1 MAEMP
6 KFSFC
11 DMEDSLGSYLAEI
24 AGSKPLSAA
33 EEVELARRIRKGD
46 EEARNSLV
54 EANLRF
60 VVSVAKEFQNRG
72 VPLADLISAGNMGL
86 ITAAERF
93 DENKGF
99 KFISYAVWWIRQA
112 IFQTLAE
119 QSRTV
124 RLPLNKIGLLYK
136 ISKAS
141 RLLQQTREDAPQ
153 PEEIAQE
160 LDLWPVEEIKETMLC
175 GRSVRS
181 LDAAF
186 RDEEDHSLLDV
197 LPDDRQESP
206 ENLVMRGCLR
216 GQIDTALRTLV
227 GREAEILKLY
237 FGLDGEEPMT
247 LDQIGVRFGLTRER
261 VRQIKEKALHR
272 LRHPSR
278 CDQLRT
284 YSRA

>member
-1 MAEMP
+1 MAEIA
-6 KFSFC
+6 KTFW
-11 DMEDSLGSYLAEI
+11 DMEDSLGSYLGEI
-24 AGSKPLSAA
+24 ANSIPLSSS
-33 EEVELARRIRKGD
+33 EEVDLARRIKGGD
-46 EEARNSLV
+46 ERARNSLV

-60 VVSVAKEFQNRG
+60 VVSVAKEYQNRG

-112 IFQTLAE
+112 ILQTLAE

-141 RLLQQTREDAPQ
+141 RLLQQERTDDPNPED
-153 PEEIAQE
+153 IANE
-160 LDLWPVEEIKETMLC
+160 LDVPVEDVRETMMC

-181 LDAAF
+181 LDATF
-186 RDEEDHSLLDV
+186 KEEEDHSLLDI

-216 GQIDTALRTLV
+216 GQIDSALGSLV
-227 GREAEILKLY
+227 GREAEILRLY

-278 CDQLRT
+278 CDQLKT
-284 YSRA
+284 YSRT

>member
-1 MAEMP
+1 MAETIRA
-6 KFSFC
+6 SFW
-11 DMEDSLGSYLAEI
+11 DMDDCLGSYLAEI
-24 AGSKPLSAA
+24 ANSRPLSSS
-33 EEVELARRIRKGD
+33 EEVLLARRIKRGD
-46 EEARNSLV
+46 EEARNRLV

-60 VVSVAKEFQNRG
+60 VVSVAKEYQNRG

-112 IFQTLAE
+112 ILQTLAE

-141 RLLQQTREDAPQ
+141 RHLQQERADDPNPED
-153 PEEIAQE
+153 IAAE
-160 LDLWPVEEIKETMLC
+160 LDVPVEEVKETLMC

-186 RDEEDHSLLDV
+186 REEEDHSLLDV
-197 LPDDRQESP
+197 LPDERQESP
-206 ENLVMRGCLR
+206 ESQVMRGCLR
-216 GQIDTALRTLV
+216 GQIDTALSTLM
-227 GREAEILKLY
+227 GREAEILRLY

-284 YSRA
+284 YSKL

>member
-1 MAEMP
+1 MPEMT
-6 KFSFC
+6 KASFW
-11 DMEDSLGSYLAEI
+11 DMDDSLGSYLAEI
-24 AGSKPLSAA
+24 ASSSPLSAI
-33 EEVELARRIRKGD
+33 EEVQLAKEIKQGD
-46 EEARNSLV
+46 EEARNQLV

-60 VVSVAKEFQNRG
+60 VVSVAKEYQNRG

-93 DENKGF
+93 DEDKGF

-112 IFQTLAE
+112 ILQTLAE

-141 RLLQQTREDAPQ
+141 RALQQERADNPN
-153 PEEIAQE
+153 PEEIARQ
-160 LDLWPVEEIKETMLC
+160 LDVPVNEVKETLMC

-186 RDEEDHSLLDV
+186 KEEEDQSLLDV

-206 ENLVMRGCLR
+206 ENHVMHGCLR
-216 GQIDTALRTLV
+216 GQIDSALGGLA
-227 GREAEILKLY
+227 GREGEILRLY

-247 LDQIGVRFGLTRER
+247 LDQIGAQFGLTRER

-284 YSRA
+284 YSNA

>member
-1 MAEMP
+1 MTKA
-6 KFSFC
+6 SFW

-24 AGSKPLSAA
+24 AHSKPLSSAD
-33 EEVELARRIRKGD
+33 EIDLARKIKQGD
-46 EEARNSLV
+46 ERARNRLV

-60 VVSVAKEFQNRG
+60 VVSVAKEYQNRG
-72 VPLADLISAGNMGL
+72 VPLADLISAGNVGL

-93 DENKGF
+93 DEKKGF

-112 IFQTLAE
+112 ILQTLAD

-141 RLLQQTREDAPQ
+141 RLLQQERADDPR
-153 PEEIAQE
+153 PEAIAEQ
-160 LDLWPVEEIKETMLC
+160 LDVPVDEVKETLMC

-181 LDAAF
+181 LDATF
-186 RDEEDHSLLDV
+186 REEEDQSLLDV

-216 GQIDTALRTLV
+216 GQIDSALSGLV
-227 GREAEILKLY
+227 GRESEILRLY
-237 FGLDGEEPMT
+237 YGLDGEEPMT
-247 LDQIGVRFGLTRER
+247 LDQIGGRFGLTRER

-284 YSRA
+284 YSNA

>member
-1 MAEMP
+1 MSARSAHPREEQLLEM
-6 KFSFC
+6 
-11 DMEDSLGSYLAEI
+11 YWQEI
-24 AGSKPLSAA
+24 RDNRPLSKKQEQA
-33 EEVELARRIRKGD
+33 LFTRLRNGD
-46 EEARNSLV
+46 KDALQPLV

-60 VVSVAKEFQNRG
+60 VMRVANEYVRPDG
-72 VPLADLISAGNMGL
+72 PPLLELVAEGNVGL
-86 ITAAERF
+86 MTAIERF
-93 DENKGF
+93 DEEKGF

-112 IFQTLAE
+112 ILQTLAE

-141 RLLQQTREDAPQ
+141 RQLMQERVGSPEPED
-153 PEEIAQE
+153 IAAQ
-160 LDLWPVEEIKETMLC
+160 LDVTVEEVKETILH

-181 LDAAF
+181 LDASF
-186 RDEEDHSLLDV
+186 REEEEQSLLDV
-197 LPDDRQESP
+197 LPDDRQDSP
-206 ENLVMRGCLR
+206 ESEVMKGCLR
-216 GQIDTALRTLV
+216 HQIESALGSLV
-227 GREAEILKLY
+227 GRESEIVRLY
-237 FGLDGEEPMT
+237 FGLDDEEPMT
-247 LDQIGVRFGLTRER
+247 LGQIGGRFGLTRER

>member
-1 MAEMP
+1 MAETA
-6 KFSFC
+6 KNSFW
-11 DMEDSLGSYLAEI
+11 DMEDSLGSYLGEI
-24 AGSKPLSAA
+24 ASSVPLSSA
-33 EEVELARRIRKGD
+33 EEVDLARKIKSGD
-46 EEARNSLV
+46 EHARNRLV

-60 VVSVAKEFQNRG
+60 VVSVAKEYQNRG
-72 VPLADLISAGNMGL
+72 VPLSDLVSAGNVGL

-112 IFQTLAE
+112 ILQTLAE

-141 RLLQQTREDAPQ
+141 RLLQQERADDPNAED
-153 PEEIAQE
+153 IAHE
-160 LDLWPVEEIKETMLC
+160 LEVSVEEVRETLMC

-186 RDEEDHSLLDV
+186 KEEEDHSLLDV
-197 LPDDRQESP
+197 LADDRQESP
-206 ENLVMRGCLR
+206 ESLVMRGCLR
-216 GQIDTALRTLV
+216 GQIDSALGSLV
-227 GREAEILKLY
+227 GREAKILKLY

-247 LDQIGVRFGLTRER
+247 LDQIGARFGLTRER

>member
-1 MAEMP
+1 MAEMT
-6 KFSFC
+6 KASFW
-11 DMEDSLGSYLAEI
+11 DVDDSLGSYLAEI
-24 AGSKPLSAA
+24 AHSRPLSAG
-33 EEVELARRIRKGD
+33 EEVKLARQIKKGNGG
-46 EEARNSLV
+46 ARNRLV

-60 VVSVAKEFQNRG
+60 VVSVAKEYQNRG
-72 VPLADLISAGNMGL
+72 VPLSDLVSAGNMGL

-112 IFQTLAE
+112 ILQTLAE

-136 ISKAS
+136 ISKTS
-141 RLLQQTREDAPQ
+141 RMLQQERADDPN
-153 PEEIAQE
+153 PEEIANQLEVPVQE
-160 LDLWPVEEIKETMLC
+160 VKETLMC

-181 LDAAF
+181 LDATF
-186 RDEEDHSLLDV
+186 KDEEDHSLLDV

-206 ENLVMRGCLR
+206 ESQAMQGCLR
-216 GQIDTALRTLV
+216 GQIDTALGSLM
-227 GREAEILKLY
+227 GREAEILRLY
-237 FGLDGEEPMT
+237 FGLGGEDPMT

-278 CDQLRT
+278 CDQLRS
-284 YSRA
+284 YNSA